1 MKKPEQKIDRAKLKI
16 RGSSRVLDAADK
28 VVDKKTGEVLKDR
41 TAATAPVQQYL
52 PGKGMVEKLDPE
64 LDDLAGKVTLAEEK
78 AKSAT
83 NYVKERK
90 DVLIQ
95 KMKAK
100 KRTTYVNRGLGI
112 EINLEAVDRV
122 KVKQHDQS
130 ESSDYE

>member
-1 MKKPEQKIDRAKLKI
+1 MVKITKRTKPKEEAPKR
-16 RGSSRVLDAADK
+16 
-28 VVDKKTGEVLKDR
+28 
-41 TAATAPVQQYL
+41 APVQQAL
-52 PGKGMVEKLDPE
+52 PAPGMVEKLDPE

-100 KRTTYVNRGLGI
+100 KRTSYVNRGLGI

-122 KVKQHDQS
+122 KVKQHDHN